1 MENKQPPH
9 DSHDDEHEYDGIRE
23 LNNPAPFWWQMS
35 FYLSILFALV
45 YYAYYE
51 LGTAPSSDQLLAES
65 MAKVLVLQ
73 NQNRPSGP
81 DVKQLLTLTKD
92 AESLNSGK
100 STFISKC
107 AACHVADGGGL
118 VGPNLADA
126 AWLHGRGK
134 LADLYATIRNGVPD
148 KGMPAW
154 GSLLSEPELNQ
165 VVAYVKNFQGTKPSN
180 PKAPQGIEVSLEESK
195 D

>member
-1 MENKQPPH
+1 MDKPNLPH
-9 DSHDDEHEYDGIRE
+9 DSQGDEHEYDGITE
-23 LNNPAPFWWQMS
+23 LNNPAPFWWQIS

-65 MAKVLVLQ
+65 MAKVRLLQ
-73 NQNRPSGP
+73 NASKPTGP
-81 DVKQLLTLTKD
+81 DVKQLLVLSKD
-92 AESLNSGK
+92 PDALSAGK
-100 STFISKC
+100 SVFVSKC

-118 VGPNLADA
+118 VGPNLSDTS
-126 AWLHGRGK
+126 WIHGKGK
-134 LADLYATIRNGVPD
+134 LSDIYGVVRDGVPD

-154 GSLLSEPELNQ
+154 GALLTDPELNQ
-165 VVAYVKNFQGTKPSN
+165 VVAYVKKFQGTQPAN
-180 PKAPQGIEVSLEESK
+180 AKAAQGIIVSAEEST